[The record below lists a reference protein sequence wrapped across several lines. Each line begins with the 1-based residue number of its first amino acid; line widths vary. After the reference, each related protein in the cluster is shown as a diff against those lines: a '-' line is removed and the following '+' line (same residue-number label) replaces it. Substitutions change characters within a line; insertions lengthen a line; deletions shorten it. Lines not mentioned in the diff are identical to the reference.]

1 LLKEGL
7 GDFNPSKNAQE
18 GWGAGNRDLCF
29 ALRAESPGTSEEGGF
44 LKHGDRISAI
54 FFLALSFFV
63 CGHAYTIG
71 LGSFHQPGSGLLVFG
86 AGMGVGLLALW
97 LLIHSFIRR
106 EEHSDGTTEGSPLQK
121 WRFFA
126 LCASLFIYALA
137 VSYQGFLLPTFL
149 FATFI
154 FRLIKTEPWWRSVL
168 TAALITIGN
177 YLIFVTWLGLSLP
190 KEPFPW

>member
-1 LLKEGL
+1 M
-7 GDFNPSKNAQE
+7 
-18 GWGAGNRDLCF
+18 
-29 ALRAESPGTSEEGGF
+29 
-44 LKHGDRISAI
+44 KHGDRISAI

-71 LGSFHQPGSGLLVFG
+71 LGSLPQPGSGLLVFG
-86 AGMGVGLLALW
+86 AGMGVGFLALW
-97 LLIHSFIRR
+97 LLIYSFIKR
-106 EEHSDGTTEGSPLQK
+106 EARSDSPTKGSPLRK
-121 WRFFA
+121 WRFLA
-126 LCASLFIYALA
+126 LCASLFIYALVA
-137 VSYQGFLLPTFL
+137 SCLGFLLPTFL
-149 FATFI
+149 FSIFI